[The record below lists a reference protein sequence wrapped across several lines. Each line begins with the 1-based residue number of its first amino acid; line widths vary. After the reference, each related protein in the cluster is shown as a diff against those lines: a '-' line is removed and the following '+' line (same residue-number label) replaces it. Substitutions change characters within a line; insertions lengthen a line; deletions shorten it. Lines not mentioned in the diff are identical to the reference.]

1 MEVLGAVMGVLED
14 YLKRYKFNRRL
25 FDFPDYEVLGDRKE
39 RKKFLKWLNRE
50 LDKRYY
56 NFYRGE

>member
-1 MEVLGAVMGVLED
+1 MPT
-14 YLKRYKFNRRL
+14 RN
-25 FDFPDYEVLGDRKE
+25 RKE
-39 RKKFLKWLNRE
+39 RKKFLNWLNRE

>member
-25 FDFPDYEVLGDRKE
+25 SDFPDYEVLGDRKE
-39 RKKFLKWLNRE
+39 RKKFLKWLNIE

>member
-1 MEVLGAVMGVLED
+1 MEVLRAVMGVLED

-25 FDFPDYEVLGDRKE
+25 LDFPDYEVLGDRKE

>member
-1 MEVLGAVMGVLED
+1 MEVLVAVMGVLED
-14 YLKRYKFNRRL
+14 YLKRYKFNRR
-25 FDFPDYEVLGDRKE
+25 FFGFPDEEILGDRKE
-39 RKKFLKWLNRE
+39 RRRFLKWLNHE

>member
-1 MEVLGAVMGVLED
+1 MEVLRAVMGVLED

-25 FDFPDYEVLGDRKE
+25 LEFPDYEVLGDRKE

>member
-1 MEVLGAVMGVLED
+1 MEVLRAVMGVLED

-25 FDFPDYEVLGDRKE
+25 LDFPDYEVLGDRKE
-39 RKKFLKWLNRE
+39 RNKFLKWLNRE

>member
-1 MEVLGAVMGVLED
+1 MDELYN
-14 YLKRYKFNRRL
+14 YLLRYKFNRRL
-25 FDFPDYEVLGDRKE
+25 SDFPDYEVLGDRKE

-56 NFYRGE
+56 NFYHGE